1 MLRISTLLLA
11 GAFLAGCQESDMRA
25 ITAHHG
31 GVQGDKS
38 YGNNVEGE
46 PTFAGHKVYGTE
58 NHVTGEPSYRPSE
71 EMPARTA
78 SVRTE
83 TTVSAPDAART
94 ANKATDAAP
103 GEVTNRTGT
112 KADPERAAFANTAHF
127 PADMKASDELRAT
140 AIIDGSSNTIKIANP
155 NAQEIRDAKIWIDGR
170 YVVQV
175 NSIPA
180 RGTVIINRADLSDRN
195 GNLPADLR
203 NVGQVQLQTR
213 DNLYNLQGP
222 VYENR

>member
-11 GAFLAGCQESDMRA
+11 GAFIAGCHESDMREL
-25 ITAHHG
+25 TAHHG
-31 GVQGDKS
+31 GVQGEKS
-38 YGNNVEGE
+38 YGNSVEGE
-46 PTFAGHKVYGTE
+46 RTFAGGKVYGERTFKE
-58 NHVTGEPSYRPSE
+58 GPVTDEKSYRPAE
-71 EMPARTA
+71 GTTARTA

-83 TTVSAPDAART
+83 TTVRTPDAT
-94 ANKATDAAP
+94 GEAASQ
-103 GEVTNRTGT
+103 TST
-112 KADPERAAFANTAHF
+112 KADPERAAFANTARF

-140 AIIDGSSNTIKIANP
+140 AIIDRSSNTVKIANP
-155 NAQEIRDAKIWIDGR
+155 NAQEIRDAKVWIDGQ

-180 RGTVIINRADLSDRN
+180 RGTVTINRSDLSDRN

-222 VYENR
+222 VFDNR